1 MSSDKGKAIK
11 LWDELSG
18 KFRGSPRID
27 QSKPYWASEWSW
39 SPLFDGFS
47 PCKHEKY
54 PYYQEKD
61 GLLFYATNKSHRVY
75 AQWDLFEEK
84 GKCQKLCSRKDQCGY
99 DWDALYHNMLKKYG
113 IEVDPGEAE
122 KMGWIR
128 FKPKVLSLRILDTIY
143 PFVYGGTI
151 LAQLQAN
158 PEKSAV
164 FANWENDDDWMIKI
178 GMLDNILPIFSPEK
192 EFKEMMKDGSVKKV
206 LENSGRITLTI

>member
-1 MSSDKGKAIK
+1 MSSDKEKAIK

-27 QSKPYWASEWSW
+27 QSKPYWTSEWSW
-39 SPLFDGFS
+39 SPLYDGHS

-61 GLLFYATNKSHRVY
+61 GLSFYATNNSYRVY
-75 AQWDLFEEK
+75 APWDLFETKE
-84 GKCQKLCSRKDQCGY
+84 KCQELCQKKDQCGY
-99 DWDALYHNMLKKYG
+99 EWDALYHDMLTEHGLKV
-113 IEVDPGEAE
+113 EPGEAE
-122 KMGWIR
+122 KTGWIR

-151 LAQLQAN
+151 LAQFQSN

-164 FANWENDDDWMIKI
+164 FVDWENDDDWMPQI
-178 GMLDNILPIFSPEK
+178 GLLDSVLPIFSPEN
-192 EFKEMMKDGSVKKV
+192 EFEEMMKDSRVRKA
-206 LENSGRITLTI
+206 LEESSRITLTI